1 MRDVRLYDAYTLK
14 DGNEYVVI
22 GITDYNSKKYL
33 LLSKVIGNDELSDKD
48 FKYVECFENN
58 GMNNIREIT
67 DSSLLNS
74 LAKVFSKQIENL

>member
-48 FKYVECFENN
+48 LKFVECFENN
-58 GMNNIREIT
+58 GMNNIKEIR

-74 LAKVFSKQIENL
+74 LAKVFSKQIESL

>member
-48 FKYVECFENN
+48 LKYVECFENN
-58 GMNNIREIT
+58 GMNSIREIT